1 MAESDRRP
9 NIVLIIMDDLAYGDL
24 GCHGNQHTRTPRLDQ
39 LHHQSSRFTRTCSF
53 PVSTPARASLMT
65 GRYPYR
71 TRAIDT
77 YCGRS
82 MMDPDEI
89 TLAELLRDAG
99 YRTGIFGKW
108 HLGDNYPMR
117 AMDQGFEEA
126 LVHNGGGLRQPGNI
140 GFDGYFNPQLMH
152 NGQLVDSEGYC
163 TDIFTDHALRFIEQ
177 HRDEP
182 FFVYLATNAPH
193 TPLEVPAELAE
204 HYREAGLNETFA
216 RVYGMVENIDTNVGR
231 VMDQL
236 DRLGLSDDTIV
247 IYTSDHGPCGSAS
260 HEGEVRFNAGLR
272 AHKGTV
278 YQGGIQ
284 VPSFWRWP
292 GRFASGVDIDRITSP
307 IDILPTLCEAA
318 GVALPEGVTIDGTS
332 MLGLL
337 DGRVAAD
344 RWPGRTLFSQ
354 WHRGDVPVRFRNAA
368 VMTDQFKLVDG
379 RELYDLCA
387 DPHEQRDIA
396 VDRPDVVAELR
407 QSYEQ
412 WFDDVSAERGYD
424 PPAIVIGT
432 DHENPTVLT
441 RQDWRV
447 HGPDG
452 WGDEHKGYWQVR
464 YAQGRQY
471 RITVTFTP
479 DDQPADLI
487 LFDGQRSHKVAI
499 EPGQDHATLP
509 PVESA
514 PGSARVEAWLVG
526 PNGHRSA
533 RQIHFAW

>member
-1 MAESDRRP
+1 MPESKRQP
-9 NIVLIIMDDLAYGDL
+9 NIVVIIMDDLAYGDL
-24 GCHGNQHTRTPRLDQ
+24 GCHGNAHVRTPRLDQ
-39 LHHQSSRFTRTCSF
+39 LHQQSSRFTRTCSF

-82 MMDPDEI
+82 MMDPDEL

-152 NGQLVDSEGYC
+152 NGELVDSEGYC

-177 HRDEP
+177 HREEP

-193 TPLEVPAELAE
+193 TPLEVCEELADR
-204 HYREAGLNETFA
+204 YRKARINDTFA
-216 RVYGMVENIDTNVGR
+216 RVYAMVENIDTNVGR
-231 VMDQL
+231 VLDQL
-236 DRLGLSDDTIV
+236 DRLNLADDTIV
-247 IYTSDHGPCGSAS
+247 VYTSDHGPCGSAS
-260 HEGEVRFNAGLR
+260 HEGEVRFNTNLR
-272 AHKGTV
+272 ANKGTV

-292 GRFASGVDIDRITSP
+292 GRVAPGRDIEQITSP

-318 GVALPEGVTIDGTS
+318 GVSLPRGLTIDGTS

-337 DGRVAAD
+337 EGRVEPG
-344 RWPGRTLFSQ
+344 RWPQRTLFSQ

-368 VMTDQFKLVDG
+368 VVTDRFKLVDG
-379 RELYDLCA
+379 RELYDLRA
-387 DPHEQRDIA
+387 DPFEQHDVA
-396 VDRPDVVAELR
+396 MEHPEVVARLR
-407 QSYEQ
+407 HDYER
-412 WFDDVSAERGYD
+412 WFDEVSAERGYD
-424 PPAIVIGT
+424 PPRIVIGT
-432 DHENPTVLT
+432 DHENPSVLT

-447 HGPDG
+447 HGEDG
-452 WGDEHKGYWQVR
+452 WSDQHQGHWEVR
-464 YAQGRQY
+464 FAEQRRY

-479 DDQPADLI
+479 DDAPAELVI
-487 LFDGQRSHKVAI
+487 CDGRRCHEIAVDPA
-499 EPGQDHATLP
+499 QDRATIGD
-509 PVESA
+509 VEIPA
-514 PGSARVEAWLVG
+514 GSARVEAWLVG
-526 PNGHRSA
+526 PKGYRSA
-533 RQIHFAW
+533 RQMHFSW